1 LYKIPA
7 NTVFLGK
14 NLVFVPECH
23 STNTLALQLSQN
35 PSSPEG
41 SVVIT
46 NNQTAG
52 RGQRGNTWET
62 APGMNLT
69 FSTLLKPRFLPIKDH
84 FYLNLITSLAVHDF
98 LSQKSTEPIHI
109 KWPNDILVHGKKIC
123 GILIENQVQG
133 TVITSS
139 VVGIGFNV
147 NQTQFPSGTPTSLR
161 LITSTVSDLQE
172 ILDGLLGCLEARYL
186 HLRQDSSKVT
196 VKRDYLDRLY
206 WRNETHQFSSA
217 DTVFNGRITSVD
229 ETGRLA
235 VETNEGVR
243 YFGIKEITY
252 LN

>member
-23 STNTLALQLSQN
+23 STNTLTLQLSQN
-35 PSSPEG
+35 PSFPEG

-46 NNQTAG
+46 NSQTAG

-69 FSTLLKPRFLPIKDH
+69 FSILLKPRFLPVRDH
-84 FYLNLITSLAVHDF
+84 FYLNLIISLAVHDF
-98 LSQKSTEPIHI
+98 LSKVLDCIVYI

-133 TVITSS
+133 TAIISS
-139 VVGIGFNV
+139 VAGIGLNV
-147 NQTQFPSGTPTSLR
+147 NQTEFVSVMPTSVK
-161 LITSTVSDLQE
+161 LITSKQSDLQE
-172 ILDGLLGCLEARYL
+172 TLEGLLGCLEARYL
-186 HLRQDSSKVT
+186 QLRQNNTQGLKDN
-196 VKRDYLDRLY
+196 YLERLY
-206 WRNETHQFSSA
+206 WRNETHTFSSA
-217 DTVFNGRITSVD
+217 DTVFDGRITGVD

-235 VETNEGVR
+235 VETAQGLK

>member
-35 PSSPEG
+35 TSSFDG

-52 RGQRGNTWET
+52 RGQRGNTWEA

-69 FSTLLKPRFLPIKDH
+69 FSILLKPQFLHVKDH
-84 FYLNLITSLAVHDF
+84 FYLNLVTSLAIHDF
-98 LSQKSTEPIHI
+98 LSGKSIESIHI

-133 TVITSS
+133 TAIISS
-139 VVGIGFNV
+139 IAGIGLNV
-147 NQTQFPSGTPTSLR
+147 NQTEFSSGVPTSIK
-161 LITSTVSDLQE
+161 LITSRQSDLQE

-186 HLRQDSSKVT
+186 QLRQNNTEVLKHN
-196 VKRDYLDRLY
+196 YLDRLY
-206 WRNETHQFSSA
+206 WRNETHAFSSA
-217 DTVFNGRITSVD
+217 DTIFDGRITTVD

-235 VETNEGVR
+235 VETAQGLK
-243 YFGIKEITY
+243 YFGVKEITY